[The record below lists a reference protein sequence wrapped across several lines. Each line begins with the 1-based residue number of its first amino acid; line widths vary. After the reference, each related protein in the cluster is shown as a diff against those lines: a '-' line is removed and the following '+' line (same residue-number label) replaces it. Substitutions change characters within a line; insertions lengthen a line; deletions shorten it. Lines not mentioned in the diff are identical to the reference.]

1 MELHLD
7 LLRELNSKCLS
18 LARVRKASRP
28 SIRSQAIRGSGS
40 VMGGSELAV
49 GPAMRRMTK
58 KTCQFKARKIFNQP
72 LTRSDLVC
80 LCGKI
85 KLGDNVSFFP
95 LQISE
100 SVFCFVFQ

>member
-58 KTCQFKARKIFNQP
+58 KTCQLKARKIFNLIFNQP
-72 LTRSDLVC
+72 LTRSDLVF

-85 KLGDNVSFFP
+85 KLR
-95 LQISE
+95 
-100 SVFCFVFQ
+100 